1 MFSPTL
7 LSKIH
12 ELTNNSS
19 VETFVIVGAQADSTL
34 LMLVSVSTR
43 FDSGLM
49 FKELGSY
56 ATSDAQ
62 YVETVDDLDDIVQDK
77 REGWRQ
83 TNSKARRRQRRYR

>member
-1 MFSPTL
+1 MQTEELTMFSPTL

-19 VETFVIVGAQADSTL
+19 VETFVIVGAQADSSL

-56 ATSDAQ
+56 PTSDAAMQ
-62 YVETVDDLDDIVQDK
+62 AAASVASALEVYEEVQIVSVSLD
-77 REGWRQ
+77 
-83 TNSKARRRQRRYR
+83 T

>member
-19 VETFVIVGAQADSTL
+19 VETFVIVGAQAQNTL
-34 LMLVSVSTR
+34 LMLVSISAR

-56 ATSDAQ
+56 ATSDDAMQ
-62 YVETVDDLDDIVQDK
+62 AAASVASALEIYEGVQIINVHLD
-77 REGWRQ
+77 
-83 TNSKARRRQRRYR
+83 T

>member
-12 ELTNNSS
+12 ELTNSSS
-19 VETFVIVGAQADSTL
+19 VETFIIVGAQADATL
-34 LMLVSVSTR
+34 LMLVSVSAR

-56 ATSDAQ
+56 PTTDSAMQAATSVASALEIYEDVQ
-62 YVETVDDLDDIVQDK
+62 IVSVSLD
-77 REGWRQ
+77 
-83 TNSKARRRQRRYR
+83 T

>member
-1 MFSPTL
+1 MQTEELTMFSPTL

-19 VETFVIVGAQADSTL
+19 VETFVIVGAQAQNTL
-34 LMLVSVSTR
+34 LMLVSISAR

-56 ATSDAQ
+56 ATSDAAMQ
-62 YVETVDDLDDIVQDK
+62 AAASVASALEIYEGVQIINVHLD
-77 REGWRQ
+77 
-83 TNSKARRRQRRYR
+83 T

>member
-1 MFSPTL
+1 MFSTTL

-19 VETFVIVGAQADSTL
+19 VETFVIVGAQREKTL

-56 ATSDAQ
+56 TTPEAAMQAAASVASALEIYEEVQ
-62 YVETVDDLDDIVQDK
+62 IVSVSLD
-77 REGWRQ
+77 
-83 TNSKARRRQRRYR
+83 T

>member
-1 MFSPTL
+1 MFSPML

-12 ELTNNSS
+12 DLTNNSS
-19 VETFVIVGAQADSTL
+19 IETFVILGEGDKETL

-56 ATSDAQ
+56 ASTDAATRAATSVASALEIYEPVQIVNVRLDA
-62 YVETVDDLDDIVQDK
+62 
-77 REGWRQ
+77 
-83 TNSKARRRQRRYR
+83 

>member
-1 MFSPTL
+1 MFSSTL

-12 ELTNNSS
+12 DLTNNSS
-19 VETFVIVGAQADSTL
+19 IETFVILGEGDKETL

-56 ATSDAQ
+56 ASTDAATQAATSVASALEIYEPVQIVNVRLDA
-62 YVETVDDLDDIVQDK
+62 
-77 REGWRQ
+77 
-83 TNSKARRRQRRYR
+83 

>member
-12 ELTNNSS
+12 DLTNNSS
-19 VETFVIVGAQADSTL
+19 IETFVILGEGEKETL

-56 ATSDAQ
+56 ASTDAATQAATSVASALEIYEPVQIVNVRLDA
-62 YVETVDDLDDIVQDK
+62 
-77 REGWRQ
+77 
-83 TNSKARRRQRRYR
+83 

>member
-12 ELTNNSS
+12 DLTNNSS
-19 VETFVIVGAQADSTL
+19 IETFVILGEGDKETL
-34 LMLVSVSTR
+34 LMLVSVSAR

-56 ATSDAQ
+56 ASTDAATQAATSVASALEIYEPLQIVNVRLDA
-62 YVETVDDLDDIVQDK
+62 
-77 REGWRQ
+77 
-83 TNSKARRRQRRYR
+83 

>member
-1 MFSPTL
+1 MFSLTL

-12 ELTNNSS
+12 DLTNNSS
-19 VETFVIVGAQADSTL
+19 IETFVILGEGDKETL

-56 ATSDAQ
+56 ASTDAATQAATSVASALEIYEPVQIVNVRLDA
-62 YVETVDDLDDIVQDK
+62 
-77 REGWRQ
+77 
-83 TNSKARRRQRRYR
+83 

>member
-19 VETFVIVGAQADSTL
+19 VETFVIVGEQAKNTL
-34 LMLVSVSTR
+34 LMLVSVSAR

-56 ATSDAQ
+56 
-62 YVETVDDLDDIVQDK
+62 ETAAAAMRAAASVASALEIYEEVQIVSVSLD
-77 REGWRQ
+77 
-83 TNSKARRRQRRYR
+83 T

>member
-1 MFSPTL
+1 MFSPIF

-12 ELTNNSS
+12 ELTNNFS

-56 ATSDAQ
+56 PTSDAAMQ
-62 YVETVDDLDDIVQDK
+62 AATSVASALEIYEEVEIVSVNLD
-77 REGWRQ
+77 
-83 TNSKARRRQRRYR
+83 T

>member
-12 ELTNNSS
+12 DLTNNSS
-19 VETFVIVGAQADSTL
+19 IETFVILGEGDKETL

-56 ATSDAQ
+56 ASTDAATQAATSVASALEIYEPVQIVNVRLDA
-62 YVETVDDLDDIVQDK
+62 
-77 REGWRQ
+77 
-83 TNSKARRRQRRYR
+83 

>member
-1 MFSPTL
+1 MQTEELTMFSPTL

-56 ATSDAQ
+56 TTSDAAMQ
-62 YVETVDDLDDIVQDK
+62 AAASVASALEIYEEVQIVSVSLD
-77 REGWRQ
+77 
-83 TNSKARRRQRRYR
+83 T

>member
-1 MFSPTL
+1 MQTEELSMFSPTL

-49 FKELGSY
+49 FKELEAMRHLTPPCRPPRLSQ
-56 ATSDAQ
+56 AR
-62 YVETVDDLDDIVQDK
+62 LRFMK
-77 REGWRQ
+77 RFR
-83 TNSKARRRQRRYR
+83 S

>member
-1 MFSPTL
+1 MFSSTL

-12 ELTNNSS
+12 DLTNNSS
-19 VETFVIVGAQADSTL
+19 IETFVILGEGDKETL

-56 ATSDAQ
+56 ASTAAATQAATSVASALEIYEPVQIVNVRLDA
-62 YVETVDDLDDIVQDK
+62 
-77 REGWRQ
+77 
-83 TNSKARRRQRRYR
+83 

>member
-12 ELTNNSS
+12 DLTNNSS
-19 VETFVIVGAQADSTL
+19 IETFVILGEGDKETL

-56 ATSDAQ
+56 ASTDAATQAATSVASALEIYEPVQIVNLRLDA
-62 YVETVDDLDDIVQDK
+62 
-77 REGWRQ
+77 
-83 TNSKARRRQRRYR
+83 

>member
-12 ELTNNSS
+12 DLTNNSS
-19 VETFVIVGAQADSTL
+19 IETFVIIGEGDKETL

-56 ATSDAQ
+56 ASTDAATQAATSVASALEIYEPVQIVNVRLDA
-62 YVETVDDLDDIVQDK
+62 
-77 REGWRQ
+77 
-83 TNSKARRRQRRYR
+83 

>member
-19 VETFVIVGAQADSTL
+19 VETFVIVGAQAQNTL
-34 LMLVSVSTR
+34 LMLVSISAR

-56 ATSDAQ
+56 ATSDAAMQ
-62 YVETVDDLDDIVQDK
+62 AAASVASALEIYEGVQIINVHLD
-77 REGWRQ
+77 
-83 TNSKARRRQRRYR
+83 T

>member
-12 ELTNNSS
+12 DLTNNSS
-19 VETFVIVGAQADSTL
+19 IETFVILGEGDKETL
-34 LMLVSVSTR
+34 LMLVSVSIR

-56 ATSDAQ
+56 ASTDAATQAATSVASALEIYEPVQIVNVRLDA
-62 YVETVDDLDDIVQDK
+62 
-77 REGWRQ
+77 
-83 TNSKARRRQRRYR
+83 